1 MQKDGKRRDDA
12 FAAPPVQ
19 RVKAV
24 TGQLLSWRLVL
35 TNRSKLPV
43 GGARISVMLPDVP
56 ERKGSRAALC
66 VRSSSALTVPIC
78 SCLWNDDFCGIA
90 ALDPLIR

>member
-43 GGARISVMLPDVP
+43 AGARISVMLPDVP

-66 VRSSSALTVPIC
+66 ATNRGEQLQISVMTSTVADLPSHAHTC
-78 SCLWNDDFCGIA
+78 S
-90 ALDPLIR
+90 